1 LPRKRAIFS
10 PGARPATSGRINLA
24 SSFRLFARHRQPKVN
39 AVLLDL
45 SAAALH
51 EYEQHDDEKQSG
63 NNPDNC
69 GLIHFES
76 PLA

>member
-1 LPRKRAIFS
+1 MWQAVTAKLRGS
-10 PGARPATSGRINLA
+10 A
-24 SSFRLFARHRQPKVN
+24 SRRVN

-51 EYEQHDDEKQSG
+51 EYEQHDGEKQSG
-63 NNPDNC
+63 NNPYNC

-76 PLA
+76 PLL